1 MKKIILG
8 VALASL
14 VISCKKI
21 QAGSNKGVLKLDE
34 NTERYSDDEIHG
46 DGMPAATSHAEE
58 VSKDSAKTTETH
70 TTAVKTD
77 SAKVETPAAENHSK

>member
-21 QAGSNKGVLKLDE
+21 QEGSNKGVLKLDE

-46 DGMPAATSHAEE
+46 DGMPAATHHAEE
-58 VSKDSAKTTETH
+58 TSKDSAETTETH
-70 TTAVKTD
+70 ATSVKTD
-77 SAKVETPAAENHSK
+77 SAKVETATENHSK